1 MPVHVPTNYEVETFS
16 GRFVDT
22 GAPTPESICIE
33 DIAHALSSIC
43 RFGGHSKRF
52 YSVAE
57 HAVFVSR
64 RLEEEYPEYFDLAM
78 QGLHHDDAEG
88 YLGDIPRPLK
98 ALLQP
103 IYGLL
108 SKQMDEAIAIALHLP
123 MHGEYASLVKEA
135 DNFALLVEA
144 NHLMPSHGINWEG
157 SDMVEVGAPPTPD
170 YWLGGLKPWKAEEL
184 YLTRHKELSLW
195 VP

>member
-16 GRFVDT
+16 GRYVDT
-22 GAPTPESICIE
+22 GNPSPESICIE

-43 RFGGHSKRF
+43 RFGGHSLRF

-64 RLEEEYPEYFDLAM
+64 RIESEGYNSGVVM
-78 QGLHHDDAEG
+78 QGLHHDDAEA

-108 SKQMDEAIAIALHLP
+108 SKQMDEAISVSLGLSNHA
-123 MHGEYASLVKEA
+123 EYASLVKEA

-144 NHLMPSHGINWEG
+144 NHLMLSHGINWEG

-184 YLTRHKELSLW
+184 YLNRHKELSLW
-195 VP
+195 TL